1 MFDKLK
7 KLSTKKKA
15 LIGVSFLS
23 LVSLIYLYSATQT
36 KKTSPL
42 PSPLPETAIPTFS
55 QEGLQQTQNDYEF
68 GQIVKSEVE
77 KLPFLTSLPII
88 TNNYIVLY
96 DFEKRLVRVDL
107 SPSVTQKQV
116 EDEIKTKLTQIGVD
130 LKKIPLR
137 FSPAL
142 SGE

>member
-1 MFDKLK
+1 MFAKLK
-7 KLSTKKKA
+7 NLSPKKKA

-23 LVSLIYLYSATQT
+23 LISLIYLYSATQN
-36 KKTSPL
+36 KKPSSL
-42 PSPLPETAIPTFS
+42 PTPLPETEIPTFS
-55 QEGLQQTQNDYEF
+55 QEGLQQTQNDFEF
-68 GQIVKSEVE
+68 GQIVKKEVE

-88 TNNYIVLY
+88 TNNYVVLY
-96 DFEKRLVRVDL
+96 DFEKRLIRVDL
-107 SPSVTQKQV
+107 SASVTQIQV
-116 EDEIKTKLTQIGVD
+116 EEEIKTKLTQIGVD